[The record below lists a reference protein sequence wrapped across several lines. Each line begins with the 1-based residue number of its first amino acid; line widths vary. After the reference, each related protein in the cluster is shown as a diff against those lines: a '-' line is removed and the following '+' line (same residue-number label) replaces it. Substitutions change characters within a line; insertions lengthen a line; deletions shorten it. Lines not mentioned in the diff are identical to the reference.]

1 MDISGSKRR
10 ELVDFAGRQKVQ
22 SAPNMELREANGI
35 FLFTPY
41 KGILAW
47 AFIVF
52 GVDRLAIKMRYLGD
66 DSGIWKRI
74 LNKNTDTSIGTARP
88 KQIFGY
94 RFKG

>member
-1 MDISGSKRR
+1 M
-10 ELVDFAGRQKVQ
+10 Q

-47 AFIVF
+47 VFIVF
-52 GVDRLAIKMRYLGD
+52 GVDRLVIKMGYLGD
-66 DSGIWKRI
+66 DSGVWERI
-74 LNKNTDTSIGTARP
+74 SNKNTDTSIGTTRP

-94 RFKG
+94 NLKG